1 MRRIKPIELELIN
14 KLTNGKFAIPNYVL
28 ELKDGKMGSISFD
41 LQKKKTRHRQI
52 VEAEYL
58 DSDGILV
65 SIELTE
71 DSEGNLYEL
80 DLWKVDFNPL
90 ITYPTFDKVRIKT
103 VE

>member
-1 MRRIKPIELELIN
+1 MKQVITKKLSNLE
-14 KLTNGKFAIPNYVL
+14 
-28 ELKDGKMGSISFD
+28 
-41 LQKKKTRHRQI
+41 KKKTRYRQI